1 MKTTQTIRAAGFFFM
16 AALVTGAANAGDIV
30 LRVETA
36 ESGGRMLVKLM
47 PESEGM

>member
-1 MKTTQTIRAAGFFFM
+1 MKTTQTILAAGFFFI
-16 AALVTGAANAGDIV
+16 AALAGGATIANAGDIV

-47 PESEGM
+47 PEI